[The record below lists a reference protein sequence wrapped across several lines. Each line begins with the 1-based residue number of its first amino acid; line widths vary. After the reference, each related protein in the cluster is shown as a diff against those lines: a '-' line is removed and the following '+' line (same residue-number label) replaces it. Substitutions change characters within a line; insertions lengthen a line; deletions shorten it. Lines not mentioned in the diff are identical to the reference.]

1 VGDALMDVV
10 VRAALVF
17 LILGIVIRIT
27 GKRQIAQLSAFD
39 LILLVTMGDL
49 IGQTV
54 LQEDY
59 SLTAGFLAVSTF
71 GVLSMAMGMAMYF
84 LPKSR
89 PVLRGQATVFLRDGK
104 VDEDVMRYEMI
115 HMADLREAAREA
127 GIRHLDEVELAIME
141 TDGTFSFFKK
151 EAGGDDDKQSSE
163 RGAGKVK

>member
-1 VGDALMDVV
+1 MDIVL
-10 VRAALVF
+10 RAALVF
-17 LILGIVIRIT
+17 LILGIVIRVT

-54 LQEDY
+54 LQEDD

-71 GVLSMAMGMAMYF
+71 GVLSMVMGMAMYF

-104 VDEDVMRYEMI
+104 LDEDVMRYEMI
-115 HMADLREAAREA
+115 HVADLYEAAREA
-127 GIRHLDEVELAIME
+127 GIRSLDEVELAIME
-141 TDGTFSFFKK
+141 TDGTFSFFKRQ
-151 EAGGDDDKQSSE
+151 ADGDSSE
-163 RGAGKVK
+163 RGADKSKG